1 MRWHLAAV
9 PVAAGLFLVG
19 TAAFS
24 EGDTIPEWIKQ
35 SANWWADGLISDA
48 EYISSLQ
55 WLVDNGYLSLDTGE
69 TQRLVQDGKYSIE
82 HPEGWERQVP
92 IREELPGGIRDSI
105 IKLDTINDNV
115 PSIISVSTSRMLGE
129 NIEEHRAAGLELIE
143 EYLGDAFVHTLAE
156 SVEIE
161 GNPGYVD
168 EYTVSIFS
176 MVVQG
181 RSYSF
186 EYEDMLYEIKYES
199 DADVFP
205 DNLAQFERLVQTFR
219 LE

>member
-1 MRWHLAAV
+1 MRWYLAAV
-9 PVAAGLFLVG
+9 PVAAGLLLVA

-24 EGDTIPEWIKQ
+24 EEGAIPGWIKQ
-35 SANWWADGLISDA
+35 SAGWWADGLIGDA
-48 EYISSLQ
+48 DYINSLQ
-55 WLVDNGYLSLDTGE
+55 WLVDNGYISLDAGE

-105 IKLDTINDNV
+105 IKLDTIDDNI
-115 PSIISVSTSRMLGE
+115 PSIISVSSSRMLGE
-129 NIEEHRAAGLELIE
+129 NIDEHRVAGLELIE
-143 EYLGDAFVHTLAE
+143 EYLGDAFEHTLAE
-156 SVEIE
+156 SIEIE

-176 MVVQG
+176 MVIQG

-186 EYEDMLYEIKYES
+186 EYEGMLYEIKYES
-199 DADVFP
+199 DADTFP
-205 DNLAQFERLVQTFR
+205 DNLTQFEHLVQTFR